1 MRDQTSVKASFFED
15 HFWLRGASPGL
26 RPTLGQIGLQQF
38 APYLINSISLSWVS
52 HLASA
57 LKAHDMTITQMRAL
71 AVLSISS
78 PVTINELSQFA
89 LTEQSTMS
97 RTLDSL
103 EEQAFIV
110 RKPRPEDLRVRD
122 VEITQAG
129 RDAFAKVWPTMYD
142 LLVKMF
148 EGIDSEE
155 YKAFT
160 ATMHKMMSNVR
171 KHGIGDAPRTL

>member
-1 MRDQTSVKASFFED
+1 MSDATFPKNTLFGDS
-15 HFWLRGASPGL
+15 LRIRGGGASQ
-26 RPTLGQIGLQQF
+26 RPSLGEIGLHQF
-38 APYLINSISLSWVS
+38 APYLINSISLAWMT

-57 LKAHDMTITQMRAL
+57 LKTHDITTTKMRAL

-78 PVTINELSQFA
+78 PLTINELSLYA
-89 LTEQSTMS
+89 LIEQSTMS
-97 RTLDSL
+97 RALDAL
-103 EEQAFIV
+103 EEQGFIL

-142 LLVKMF
+142 SLLQLLDGV
-148 EGIDSEE
+148 DSEE

-160 ATMHKMMSNVR
+160 STLNKIIGNIR
-171 KHGIGDAPRTL
+171 RHGL